1 MRIGPVYPSRACGV
15 AAMALAGSAALAT
28 ACASGGG
35 GAPPA
40 GVAAEEIFAGL
51 TGAWDVDTTT
61 GTQSPVRKF
70 RFEPTGPGEH
80 SNVTDLGEAMQLA
93 HRMAEEGLQ
102 RTMEWFGPV
111 LEVWLDR
118 PKTLILRVDEDRLLY
133 VPAPGRIVEM
143 PMSGEWVRSDSQRPS
158 VRARVY
164 WDDGRLAIERR
175 VGSRGQVRSVL
186 EIVDGRLQIS
196 RTLRLPR
203 MSGPTPPYVLMY
215 DRDEGGR
222 DRTARRSRFGAGAS
236 RPSSRS
242 P

>member
-1 MRIGPVYPSRACGV
+1 
-15 AAMALAGSAALAT
+15 MALAGSAALAT

-35 GAPPA
+35 APPPA
-40 GVAAEEIFAGL
+40 GVEAEEIFAGL

-70 RFEPTGPGEH
+70 RFGPGRE
-80 SNVTDLGEAMQLA
+80 SIQNVTDLGEAMQLA
-93 HRMAEEGLQ
+93 HRMVEEGLQ

-118 PKTLILRVDEDRLLY
+118 PKTLILRVDEDRLFY

-143 PMSGEWVRSDSQRPS
+143 PMSGEWVRPDLERQY

-164 WDDGRLAIERR
+164 WDDGRLAIESR